1 MGLTMSQEN
10 PFNNALS
17 QLKKSG
23 EILMLEENIM
33 RVLSKPQKIVLL
45 SIPVRM
51 DNGEVQIFDGY
62 RVQYNNAKGPYKGGI
77 RFHPQVDL
85 DEVKALSVWMAIKT
99 SVLDLPYG
107 GAKGG
112 VTVDPKSLSE
122 RELEALSRGYVREV
136 FGFIGPDTDI
146 PAPDVYTN
154 PQIMAWMMDEY
165 SHLAGK
171 YTPAAFTGKPVSVGG
186 SVGRDTA
193 TAQGGVYV
201 LLEAVKKLKGSKPLT
216 VAIQGFGNAGQSA
229 AEILYYYGKDFNVVA
244 ISDSKGAIYNP
255 KGLNIPQ
262 LAAHK
267 ADTGQI
273 SGFKDAKEIK
283 QEELFGLDVDI
294 LIPAALEN
302 SITEHN
308 AGNIKADVILEL
320 ANGPIT
326 PKGEEIL
333 LKNKKT
339 IIPDILANAGGV
351 TVSYFE
357 WVQNREGHYW
367 DSAKIQELLSG
378 KMKKAYQDVLALKD
392 EYKTDLRTA
401 AYILAVSR
409 IAEAQ
414 KDLGFH

>member
-1 MGLTMSQEN
+1 MSKEN
-10 PFNNALS
+10 PFNNALT

-23 EILMLEENIM
+23 DFLMLEKNIE
-33 RVLSKPQKIVLL
+33 RILSKPQRVLL
-45 SIPVRM
+45 VSIPVRM
-51 DNGEVQIFDGY
+51 DSGEVKVFEGY

-85 DEVKALSVWMAIKT
+85 DEVKALSLWMAIKT
-99 SVLDLPYG
+99 SVLNLPYG

-112 VTVDPKSLSE
+112 VTVDPKGLSE
-122 RELEALSRGYVREV
+122 RELEALSRGYIREI
-136 FGFIGPDTDI
+136 FSFIGPDTDI

-154 PQIMAWMMDEY
+154 SQIMAWMMDEY

-171 YTPAAFTGKPVSVGG
+171 YTPAAFTGKPISVGG

-193 TAQGGVYV
+193 TAQGGAYV
-201 LLEAVKKLKGSKPLT
+201 LLEAVKKLKVKKPLS
-216 VAIQGFGNAGQSA
+216 VAIQGFGNAGQNM
-229 AEILYYYGKDFNVVA
+229 AEILYYSNNSFKIVA
-244 ISDSKGAIYNP
+244 ISDSKGTVYDS
-255 KGLNIPQ
+255 KGLDIPQ
-262 LAAHK
+262 LSAHK
-267 ADTGQI
+267 AATGQVC
-273 SGFKDAKEIK
+273 GFKGAKDIK
-283 QEELFGLDVDI
+283 SDELFALDIDI

-302 SITEHN
+302 SITDAN
-308 AGNIKADVILEL
+308 AGNIKAKIILEL

-326 PKGEEIL
+326 PKAEEII
-333 LKNKKT
+333 LKKGIT

-367 DSAKIQELLSG
+367 DTNRIQELLSA
-378 KMKKAYQDVLALKD
+378 KMQKSYQDVLTLSAQ
-392 EYKTDLRTA
+392 YKTDLRTA